1 MIDNPLL
8 LGELQQKILR
18 HFFECKEKNESASHI
33 SRELDTLQPAVFR
46 SIKSLINDGYLT
58 KGEGYR
64 GGEKP
69 INLTPKGT
77 AAAALLGTTHKQ
89 FESRINKNSNSSL
102 SDLQIFLN
110 SIRAPGKQD
119 FLFKK
124 LMDFFLERNLS
135 KIESDDTTDVS
146 LVTEFLTEIAPEI
159 SAEVATIFDDMHNV
173 KEFVDR
179 YNLDKGLLKNILQ
192 ERRQNIDSLM
202 NQLASKKMMKSQI
215 GEAWYTGR
223 AYVRLV

>member
-69 INLTPKGT
+69 INLTPKG
-77 AAAALLGTTHKQ
+77 AAAATLLGTTYKQ

-135 KIESDDTTDVS
+135 KIESDATTTGVS

-159 SAEVATIFDDMHNV
+159 SAEVATIFDGTYNV

-192 ERRQNIDSLM
+192 ERRQNIDSLI
-202 NQLASKKMMKSQI
+202 NQLQENDELRSQSSGYKVVDI
-215 GEAWYTGR
+215 FNCQ
-223 AYVRLV
+223 